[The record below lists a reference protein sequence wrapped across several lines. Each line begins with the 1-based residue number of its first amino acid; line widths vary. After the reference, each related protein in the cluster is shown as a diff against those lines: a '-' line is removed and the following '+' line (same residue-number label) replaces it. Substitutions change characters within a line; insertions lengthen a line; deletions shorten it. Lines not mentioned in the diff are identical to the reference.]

1 MASARDT
8 ARLRGRGIEGRAR
21 AFLERWFHLSELGT
35 TIRTEV
41 IAGAT
46 TFLTMA
52 YIIFVQPAVLSAA
65 GMDFGAVLVATC
77 LASAG
82 ATLLM
87 AFLAN
92 YPIAVAPAMGHNFF
106 FVYTVVLGMGVPWT
120 VALGAVA
127 LAGIVFILTAGIGLR
142 ERLITAIPAS
152 LRHAIAAGIGLLIAT
167 IGLQWAGLI
176 TASPGTLVTLGDLR
190 ASPVLLSLLG
200 LAVMA
205 FLSVRR
211 VRGAVLWGILVT
223 AVAGLL
229 LGLVR
234 YQGLFGRPP
243 SLAPTFLRLDLWGA
257 LRPQMLEAIFVFFFL
272 ALFDSV
278 GTLVGVAGQAG
289 LLRNGLLPRAREA
302 LLADAIGTVGGA
314 VLGTSTVTAY
324 IESATGVAAGG
335 RTGLANLVTAA
346 LFLLSLLFYPLV
358 RMIGGGYHT
367 AQGTTLYPVVAPALI
382 LVGTFMMKEVSRIPW
397 EEMTEAIPA
406 FLTMITMP
414 LSFSITDGIAFG
426 FISHALLKLAAGRGR
441 DVHWVLYLFAALFVL
456 RYALGR

>member
-1 MASARDT
+1 M
-8 ARLRGRGIEGRAR
+8 
-21 AFLERWFHLSELGT
+21 GT

-41 IAGAT
+41 LAGAT

-142 ERLITAIPAS
+142 ERLIMAIPAS

-190 ASPVLLSLLG
+190 ASPVLLSLFG

-205 FLSVRR
+205 LLSVRR

-223 AVAGLL
+223 TVVGLL
-229 LGLVR
+229 QGLVQ
-234 YQGLFGRPP
+234 YQGLVGRPP

-289 LLRNGLLPRAREA
+289 LLRNGVLPRAREA

-335 RTGLANLVTAA
+335 RTGLASLVTAA

-382 LVGTFMMKEVSRIPW
+382 LVGAFMMKEVSRIPW

-406 FLTMITMP
+406 FLTIIIMP
-414 LSFSITDGIAFG
+414 LSFSVTDGIAFG
-426 FISHALLKLAAGRGR
+426 SISYALLKLATGRGR
-441 DVHWVLYLFAALFVL
+441 DVHWILYLFAALFVL